1 MTNQNQIALLQ
12 NKLWK
17 TADQLWSNSDLKPS
31 EYTMPVLGLIF
42 LKHASVKFDQTKK
55 ELDSTSSSGR
65 REISKEQYQARGV
78 LFVPDLAHYSYL
90 TKLKES
96 DDVALAIDNA
106 MHLIEQE
113 NENVRGVLP
122 QDYNRIEKSVL
133 LDLLR
138 TFNSIPD
145 VEGDTFGKIYEYFLG
160 NFHKKS
166 GEKGGE
172 FFTPT
177 SLVKL
182 IVNIIEPFSGR
193 VYDPACGSG
202 GMFVQSAQFV
212 SEHKKDPSR
221 ELAIYGQELSSHN
234 VRIAKMNLAVHGLE
248 GEVIQGNTYYA
259 DEHESFGKFDYVMAN
274 PPFNS
279 SGIDKE
285 KLKND
290 KRFPFGLPTP
300 DNGNYLWIQLF
311 YSTLSK
317 SGRAG
322 FVMANSAGDARN
334 SEEEIRK
341 QLIKEGVVDV
351 IVSVGPNFFDTV
363 ALPCTLWFLDK
374 GKKGTQREKQILF
387 IDAREIF
394 NQVDKAHREF
404 TQDQI
409 DFIADIV
416 RLYRGKDAEHSNNEL
431 LVDQFPDSKY
441 QDIGGLCKS
450 VDIEE
455 VGKLGW
461 SLNPG
466 KYVGLEIK
474 AKMTNED
481 FNEKLAELNA
491 ELLDLNEE
499 SLIIELEVIK
509 NLEKILSNDK

>member
-1 MTNQNQIALLQ
+1 MATNISQLQ
-12 NKLWK
+12 EKLWK
-17 TADQLWSNSDLKPS
+17 AADQLWANSDLKPS

-42 LKHASVKFDQTKK
+42 LKHVSIQFDQTKK
-55 ELDSTSSSGR
+55 ELEAKNTSDR
-65 REISKEQYQARGV
+65 REISKEHYQARGT
-78 LFVPDLAHYSYL
+78 LYVPNQAHYSYL

-113 NENVRGVLP
+113 NENVRGVLT
-122 QDYNRIEKSVL
+122 QDYNRIEKTVL

-138 TFNSIPD
+138 TFNAIPSI
-145 VEGDTFGKIYEYFLG
+145 EGDAFGKIYEYFLG

-212 SEHKKDPSR
+212 SQHKKDPSR
-221 ELAIYGQELSSHN
+221 ELSVYGQELSSHN
-234 VRIAKMNLAVHGLE
+234 VRIAKMNLAVHGLD
-248 GEVIQGNTYYA
+248 GEIVQGNTYYT
-259 DEHESFGKFDYVMAN
+259 DEHDSLGKFDYVMAN

-285 KLKND
+285 KLKKD
-290 KRFPFGLPTP
+290 KRFPFGLPRP

-311 YSTLSK
+311 YSTLNK

-322 FVMANSAGDARN
+322 FVMSNAAGDARN

-341 QLIKEGVVDV
+341 RLIKEGVFDV

-363 ALPCTLWFLDK
+363 TLPCTLWFLDK
-374 GKKGTQREKQILF
+374 GKKGTKREKKILF

-394 NQVDKAHREF
+394 RQVDRAHREF
-404 TQDQI
+404 TEEQI
-409 DFIADIV
+409 NFIADIV
-416 RLYRGKDAEHSNNEL
+416 RLYRGKDAEYKDNEL
-431 LVDQFPDSKY
+431 LVEQFSELKY
-441 QDIGGLCKS
+441 QDVKGLCKA
-450 VDIEE
+450 VDIKE
-455 VGKLGW
+455 VEQHGW

-466 KYVGLEIK
+466 RYVGVKKKDPIPDLDFYGKLQSLNSELEK
-474 AKMTNED
+474 
-481 FNEKLAELNA
+481 LNA
-491 ELLDLNEE
+491 EA
-499 SLIIELEVIK
+499 K
-509 NLEKILSNDK
+509 NLENKVSKNLKTILK

>member
-1 MTNQNQIALLQ
+1 MSEKTSIKQLQ
-12 NKLWK
+12 QKLWK

-42 LKHASVKFDQTKK
+42 LKHASVQFDQAKK
-55 ELDSTSSSGR
+55 ELESKNTSGR
-65 REISKEQYQARGV
+65 RDISKEDYQARGV
-78 LFVPDLAHYSYL
+78 LFVPDQAHYSYL

-145 VEGDTFGKIYEYFLG
+145 IEGDAFGKIYEYFLG
-160 NFHKKS
+160 SFHKSS

-221 ELAIYGQELSSHN
+221 ELAVYGQELSSHN

-248 GEVIQGNTYYA
+248 GQVVQGNTYYA
-259 DEHESFGKFDYVMAN
+259 DEHDSFGKFDYVMAN

-290 KRFPFGLPTP
+290 KRFPYGLPTP

-317 SGRAG
+317 TGRAG

-341 QLIKEGVVDV
+341 KLIKEGVVDV
-351 IVSVGPNFFDTV
+351 VVSVGPNFFDTV
-363 ALPCTLWFLDK
+363 TLPCTLWFLDK

-394 NQVDKAHREF
+394 NQIDRAHREF
-404 TQDQI
+404 TQEQI

-416 RLYRGKDAEHSNNEL
+416 RLYRGKDAEHRDNEL
-431 LVDQFPDSKY
+431 LVEQFPDAKY
-441 QDIGGLCKS
+441 QDVKGLCK
-450 VDIEE
+450 VADIEE
-455 VGKLGW
+455 VEKHGW

-466 KYVGLEIK
+466 RYVGVK
-474 AKMTNED
+474 KKKRMNEVD
-481 FNEKLAELNA
+481 FNVRLSNLRKEMSS
-491 ELLDLNEE
+491 LNEE
-499 SLIIELEVIK
+499 AVI
-509 NLEKILSNDK
+509 LEKNIDNNLKAILNE